1 MTTVATEDQEQPNPS
16 HEREARIL
24 DVTPGCRT
32 SSGPAETRS
41 APKGRTYDRS
51 RPSRAKR
58 QIVLAIRG
66 RPHMRWRS
74 PLSCHI
80 FGDRG
85 LTHIDAELEEFAMDP
100 RRTPKWVGEAHIP
113 DQLTD
118 FEQDLRSA
126 YPRAR
131 LPSPE
136 QAKPGPVPADNRLRL
151 DDRQGVQN
159 VGRDPIEARKN
170 EPVEIAENNPL
181 WRFSLQHIELVAQR

>member
-1 MTTVATEDQEQPNPS
+1 
-16 HEREARIL
+16 
-24 DVTPGCRT
+24 
-32 SSGPAETRS
+32 
-41 APKGRTYDRS
+41 
-51 RPSRAKR
+51 
-58 QIVLAIRG
+58 
-66 RPHMRWRS
+66 
-74 PLSCHI
+74 
-80 FGDRG
+80 
-85 LTHIDAELEEFAMDP
+85 MDP

-151 DDRQGVQN
+151 DDQQGVQN
-159 VGRDPIEARKN
+159 ARCKPIKAREN

-181 WRFSLQHIELVAQR
+181 RRFSAQHIKLVAQRHNLCFERSARSEEPDDETPD